1 MAGHNNGKNRRIVNG
16 RELDL
21 KKLSRTELLELLL
34 EQTKELEATQAKV
47 EELENQLADRRI
59 RLEKAGNIAE
69 AALQLNRIFE
79 AAQKAADDYVLGVT
93 GKPVTEA
100 AEKAEDSVKS
110 KGKDPEDSGRME
122 ESDHKKAEDP
132 SREPAKEAE
141 DEKKPAYS
149 ERTLQEESR
158 QQDPEEEDWDIQV
171 PETELEELLPDSA
184 EETQEKASMEIEYED
199 LRAKDS

>member
-1 MAGHNNGKNRRIVNG
+1 
-16 RELDL
+16 
-21 KKLSRTELLELLL
+21 
-34 EQTKELEATQAKV
+34 
-47 EELENQLADRRI
+47 
-59 RLEKAGNIAE
+59 
-69 AALQLNRIFE
+69 
-79 AAQKAADDYVLGVT
+79 
-93 GKPVTEA
+93 
-100 AEKAEDSVKS
+100 
-110 KGKDPEDSGRME
+110 ME

-171 PETELEELLPDSA
+171 PDLPDSA